1 MSIKDASGNSSA
13 GQLLYAS
20 PSQINLVMPG
30 KAATGAATIT
40 VQNGAGSTYSTTV
53 QIDPVSPGIFT
64 ANSNGTGVPAA
75 LAARYSASGAL
86 ITPVAVFQ
94 CSGSGCAPAPMS
106 VGASTDQLI
115 VSLYGT
121 GVRHR
126 SSAAAVT
133 ATINGQPAPVL
144 YAGAQSQF
152 AGLDQ
157 VNVQVPFGLAGS
169 GAVPLQLSVD
179 GRQSNAVTLN
189 IQ

>member
-1 MSIKDASGNSSA
+1 
-13 GQLLYAS
+13 
-20 PSQINLVMPG
+20 
-30 KAATGAATIT
+30 
-40 VQNGAGSTYSTTV
+40 
-53 QIDPVSPGIFT
+53 
-64 ANSNGTGVPAA
+64 
-75 LAARYSASGAL
+75 
-86 ITPVAVFQ
+86 
-94 CSGSGCAPAPMS
+94 MS

-126 SSAAAVT
+126 SSAAGVT

-157 VNVQVPFGLAGS
+157 INVQIPFGLAGS
-169 GAVPLQLSVD
+169 GAVPLQLTVD
-179 GRQSNAVTLN
+179 GRQSNAVTID

>member
-1 MSIKDASGNSSA
+1 
-13 GQLLYAS
+13 
-20 PSQINLVMPG
+20 
-30 KAATGAATIT
+30 
-40 VQNGAGSTYSTTV
+40 
-53 QIDPVSPGIFT
+53 
-64 ANSNGTGVPAA
+64 
-75 LAARYSASGAL
+75 
-86 ITPVAVFQ
+86 
-94 CSGSGCAPAPMS
+94 MS

-115 VSLYGT
+115 VSLYVT

-157 VNVQVPFGLAGS
+157 INVQVPFGLAGS

-179 GRQSNAVTLN
+179 GRQSNIVTID